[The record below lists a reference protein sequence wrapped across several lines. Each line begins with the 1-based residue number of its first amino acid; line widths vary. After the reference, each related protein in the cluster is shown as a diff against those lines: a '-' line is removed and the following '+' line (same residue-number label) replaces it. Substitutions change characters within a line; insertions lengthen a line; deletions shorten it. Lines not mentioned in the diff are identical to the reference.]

1 MILAAG
7 YVYRDELGPNPS
19 YIYLYLGDRIS
30 VEFVKPEEW
39 QGQEAYIGSRL
50 ILGGTIG
57 FEECQEIY
65 HSGWIKNSSGCLPVL
80 YSGQPPEALCSLDD
94 VMDWICSLTPED
106 FDGQGCNMI
115 LPWAAVQL
123 SGQFVGIQLS
133 HLRGKAVGYG
143 LEEWGGE
150 RRSGGLLIH
159 DFGVGKEYLHR
170 CKGSRGTCLKIWT
183 GGAGQQ
189 PVPSRLHDGAVG
201 VCSPMPA
208 SMGDSVTLPS
218 SSTKQGMP
226 TKPIRRAAAKVG
238 LVSRNWRKALR
249 FLTWAPMSMT

>member
-123 SGQFVGIQLS
+123 SDDGCLHYVLS
-133 HLRGKAVGYG
+133 ESIKYCEGDPLRV
-143 LEEWGGE
+143 LEEMN
-150 RRSGGLLIH
+150 
-159 DFGVGKEYLHR
+159 
-170 CKGSRGTCLKIWT
+170 
-183 GGAGQQ
+183 GQ
-189 PVPSRLHDGAVG
+189 A
-201 VCSPMPA
+201 
-208 SMGDSVTLPS
+208 
-218 SSTKQGMP
+218 
-226 TKPIRRAAAKVG
+226 
-238 LVSRNWRKALR
+238 
-249 FLTWAPMSMT
+249 